1 MIKTFG
7 YLGLFVIVFAESG
20 LLIGFVLPGDSL
32 LFTAGLLASQNYLDI
47 TILLPVLF
55 IAAILGDN
63 TGYFFGKKVGPKIF
77 KREDSVI
84 FHKDN
89 LVRAEKFYEKYG
101 PFTLIVA
108 RYIPIVRTFAPL
120 VAGVGKMEYKRFFI
134 YNIIGN
140 FFWVIS
146 MTLAG
151 FYLVKV
157 FPGLEDRL
165 SLVVGLIIVASFIL
179 PVYHYIKEKRS
190 KK

>member
-1 MIKTFG
+1 M
-7 YLGLFVIVFAESG
+7 GLFVIVFAESG